1 MGKKL
6 HYGII
11 GCGMMGREHIR
22 NINLLPD
29 AQVIAIVE
37 PDKGMQME
45 AKKLA
50 PNAEFYP
57 DILSLLDVKEL
68 DCLVVVS
75 PNYLHCEQ
83 LKEIATIR
91 EIPILVEKPLFTA
104 PDDLSQIEKFTA
116 NYNAPAWVAM
126 EYRYMPPVTKFIEDV
141 KTSTGGVKMLTIREH
156 RFPFLHKVGNW
167 NRFNENSG
175 GTLVEKCCHFFD
187 LMRHIIGSEPVSIM
201 ASGNQAVNHLDESY
215 DDQTPDIWD
224 NAYVIVDFKNGARAM
239 LDLCMFAEGSK
250 YQEEIMAIGSEGKI
264 EVQVPG
270 PTRFWPEHLGKPPVP
285 MITYS
290 PRDPSGPTSVEVPV
304 DPKLLAAGDHH
315 GSSFYQHQK
324 FAAVV
329 RGEQDIEVT
338 LSDGM
343 KAVLMGQAA
352 QKSAITGQAV
362 TLDF

>member
-29 AQVIAIVE
+29 AEVIAIIE

-57 DILSLLDVKEL
+57 DIPALLDVKEL

-83 LKEIATIR
+83 LKEIAAIR

-104 PDDLSQIEKFTA
+104 PEDLSQIETFTA

-187 LMRHIIGSEPVSIM
+187 LMRHIIDSEPVRIM

-290 PRDPSGPTSVEVPV
+290 PRDPSGPNSVEVPV

-352 QKSAITGQAV
+352 QKSAITGQAI